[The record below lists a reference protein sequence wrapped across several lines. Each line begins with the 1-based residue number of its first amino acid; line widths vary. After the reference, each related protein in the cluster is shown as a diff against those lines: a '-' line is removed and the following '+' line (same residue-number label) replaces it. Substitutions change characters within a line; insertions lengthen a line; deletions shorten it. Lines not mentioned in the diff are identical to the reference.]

1 MDAPLPLQGISI
13 RMVETARLK
22 MHTYFSGAENGI
34 PVIFLHGNFA
44 SALYWQQAMAAL
56 PAGYHGIAP
65 DMRGY
70 GWTEFKPVDA
80 TRGYRDWVED
90 LLALMDALK
99 IQKAHLVGWS
109 LGGGVLYRLMADHPE
124 RAYSITLVCPVS
136 PFGFGGTKGET
147 GIPCFP
153 DFAGSGGGVV
163 NPEFIRRIKEGDRSA
178 EDPNSPRNVIAGFY
192 YKAGFRPAPQMEEDF
207 LTGSLREVIGPE
219 NYPGDAVPSANWPMV
234 GPGAWGVIN
243 AGSPKYVLG
252 DLADMEKAAV
262 KLPVLWLRGDSDL
275 IVSDNSMFDLGA
287 LGKLGYVP
295 GWPGDEIYPP
305 QPMVTQTRYALRR
318 YAAAGG
324 SFEEHLIADA
334 GHGVHIEKPEEVN
347 PIFHAF
353 LKKYS

>member
-1 MDAPLPLQGISI
+1 MDAPAPLKGITT

-22 MHTYFSGAENGI
+22 MHTYFSGPGDGI

-44 SALYWQQAMAAL
+44 SALYWQTTLLSL
-56 PAGYHGIAP
+56 PAGYRGIAP

-80 TRGYRDWVED
+80 RRGYRDWVED

-109 LGGGVLYRLMADHPE
+109 LGGGVLYRFMADHPE
-124 RAYSITLVCPVS
+124 KALSITLVCPVS
-136 PFGFGGTKGET
+136 PFGFGGTKDQIGT
-147 GIPCFP
+147 PCFP

-163 NPEFIRRIKEGDRSA
+163 NPDFIRRIKEGDRTA
-178 EDPNSPRNVIAGFY
+178 EDPNSPRNVIAAFY
-192 YKAGFRPAPQMEEDF
+192 YKAGFKPEMEEDF

-219 NYPGDAVPSANWPMV
+219 NYPGDAVPSANWPMTA
-234 GPGAWGVIN
+234 PGEWGVIN
-243 AGSPKYVLG
+243 AGAPKYILG
-252 DLADMEKAAV
+252 DLKDMEKAAV
-262 KLPVLWLRGDSDL
+262 KLPILWLRGDSDM

-295 GWPGDEIYPP
+295 GWPGDDIYPP
-305 QPMVTQTRYALRR
+305 QPMVTQTRYALNR

-324 SFEEHLIADA
+324 SFEEVVVVDA
-334 GHGVHIEKPEEVN
+334 AHSPHIEKPEVVN
-347 PIFHAF
+347 PAFHAF
-353 LKKYS
+353 LQKYS